1 MKTSKEIKNDGL
13 TYTVFEC
20 QNCGATTR
28 VRGRQTTK
36 KAQAALIREC
46 RTCSPVRFGR
56 SCDGWWHDFGLPKN
70 PYIYG
75 PMPHKRTSERFR
87 LEEARQRGWVAYM
100 WQDEYTE
107 ERKSITSEQIIEPI
121 PTTNAQQ
128 DESKTSARDLH

>member
-1 MKTSKEIKNDGL
+1 MKTAKEIKIDGL

-28 VRGRQTTK
+28 VLGRQATK

-56 SCDGWWHDFGLPKN
+56 SCDGWWHDFGLDKN
-70 PYIYG
+70 PYVYG
-75 PMPHKRTSERFR
+75 PMPYKRTSERFR
-87 LEEARQRGWVAYM
+87 LEEARQRGWVAWA

-107 ERKSITSEQIIEPI
+107 ERKGMTSAQITEPI
-121 PTTNAQQ
+121 STINAQQ
-128 DESKTSARDLH
+128 DESTTSV